1 LGAAWSSN
9 KTTGVRSVKVKDSDE
24 SREIVM
30 KRYELDFATEFES
43 ESHDALASFASNV
56 DNLSP
61 DRCEG
66 DAQPIRSNGKENP
79 TIDEDEEAGS
89 DRGEECEIPG
99 TSMLVGKVC
108 VSIFAWGWII

>member
-1 LGAAWSSN
+1 M
-9 KTTGVRSVKVKDSDE
+9 RSVKKKDSDE

-30 KRYELDFATEFES
+30 KRYELGFATEFEG
-43 ESHDALASFASNV
+43 ESHDALASFVSGEGNS
-56 DNLSP
+56 SP
-61 DRCEG
+61 DKSEG

-79 TIDEDEEAGS
+79 PIDEDEEVGS

-108 VSIFAWGWII
+108 VSIFAWGRIN